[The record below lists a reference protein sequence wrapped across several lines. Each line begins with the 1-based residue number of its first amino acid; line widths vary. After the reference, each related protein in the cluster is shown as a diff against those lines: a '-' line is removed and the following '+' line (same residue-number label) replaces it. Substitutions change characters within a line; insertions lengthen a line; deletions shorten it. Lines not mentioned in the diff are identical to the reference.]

1 MENEPYANYRPKT
14 KPKIS
19 PFWVANLDGSSIWKE
34 CSFSAKSLSSRLHIS
49 LSSHIVGA
57 TWRGRLPEM
66 PIASEL
72 AQIEMVRGEARSGK
86 LAGRYRSAR
95 YGFVIA
101 LTASDCA
108 ICATSSDA

>member
-1 MENEPYANYRPKT
+1 
-14 KPKIS
+14 
-19 PFWVANLDGSSIWKE
+19 
-34 CSFSAKSLSSRLHIS
+34 
-49 LSSHIVGA
+49 
-57 TWRGRLPEM
+57 LPEM